1 MAIIKNAKNI
11 NIVVKD
17 TYTSISKVSY
27 EESEEVIIEALQD
40 DLGLISQKKVVK
52 QGFGKE
58 SEVDKNQE
66 EISSNVLGEKEDV
79 FLFLFFYIDED
90 HKGKHMISESCQT
103 RLKNLKKISWY
114 DGKKYKAFSIPIQS
128 VDEILEQI
136 PIIVK
141 KHSESDTKRVV
152 MAEIGVFSHA
162 AGDGPISY
170 NKEVINC
177 PISGWPQQMDMCGWE
192 QIDVLWSP
200 SGKCVFYGCNTGN
213 PSASKNFAQ
222 NISNLSNFKDV
233 EVWGQSTSSFPS
245 FYPDY
250 RVTSAARSID
260 GDYSGGIIENGLGWD
275 IRGNTY
281 QVAGNKGEGKKS
293 ISYRPDKSSL
303 TEEELKKGGYP
314 KANVMNCYKNG
325 TLIKSS
331 HQGVFNDHR

>member
-79 FLFLFFYIDED
+79 FLFLFFYIDEN

-162 AGDGPISY
+162 GGDGPISY
-170 NKEVINC
+170 NKKVKVC
-177 PISGWPQQMDMCGWE
+177 PEPNYKQQMLMCGWE

-213 PSASKNFAQ
+213 TSANWNHFAE
-222 NISNLSNFKDV
+222 NISNLKNFKNV
-233 EVWGQSTSSFPS
+233 EIWGQSDYSFPS

-250 RVTSAARSID
+250 RVTSLARSL
-260 GDYSGGIIENGLGWD
+260 GESGTGWD
-275 IRGNTY
+275 MRGNTY
-281 QVAGNKGEGKKS
+281 QVAGNTGEGKKAV
-293 ISYRPDKSSL
+293 SL
-303 TEEELKKGGYP
+303 KPNKDTLSNEQLKENGYP
-314 KANVMNCYKNG
+314 KAKIMNVYKNG
-325 TLIKSS
+325 KLIKSS